1 MRMPRRHHMIVKI
14 INAYSDDEINNY
26 EESPKIPYD
35 GGNIN
40 AYSNNQE
47 NNYEVAPNPPTN
59 DENRNANSDNEKIF
73 GGYP

>member
-1 MRMPRRHHMIVKI
+1 MPRRNHMIVKI

-40 AYSNNQE
+40 AYSNN
-47 NNYEVAPNPPTN
+47 
-59 DENRNANSDNEKIF
+59 
-73 GGYP
+73 